1 MTVSDPL
8 SITLGVE
15 EECFLVD
22 PDSLDLVRDPDPGFL
37 DACQRNAGPHKVVP
51 ELLRCQVETNT
62 RVCTSIAELAEAR
75 RDIRRILVET
85 AAQYGMKILAISTHP
100 FADWQVQGITRKE
113 RYQRLT
119 TRMQDVVRRALIGGM
134 HIHAGF
140 GNADQRVRVMTALR
154 QYLPVFNALSAS
166 SAFSESRDT
175 GFKSWRLSVFGGL
188 PRTGVPGPLASA
200 GQYEQVL
207 DRFRHMELISDGSE
221 LWWDIRPSHAFP
233 TVELRICDTV
243 PLLDDGTAI
252 AALYASLIRRLM
264 RLDADGSLR
273 QGPPVEIISENR
285 WLAQRYGTLAFLGAE
300 AGGREDI
307 DDIVTRLIDE
317 VSEDAEALGCAD
329 EVARMHD
336 IIRFGT
342 AADRQVDL
350 YRLRRLEKSPHD
362 DALRAVVESMIEE
375 STRGL

>member
-1 MTVSDPL
+1 MTDSDAL

-62 RVCTSIAELAEAR
+62 RVCTSIAELGEAR
-75 RDIRRILVET
+75 RDVRRILVET

-140 GNADQRVRVMTALR
+140 GDADQRVRVMTALR

-200 GQYEQVL
+200 AQYEEVL
-207 DRFRHMELISDGSE
+207 DRFRHMELINDGSE

-264 RLDADGSLR
+264 RHDADGTLR

-307 DDIVTRLIDE
+307 DDVVTRLIDE
-317 VSEDAEALGCAD
+317 VSEDAEELGCAG
-329 EVARMHD
+329 EVARVHD

-342 AADRQVDL
+342 GADRQVDL
-350 YRLRRLEKSPHD
+350 YRLRQLENSPHD
-362 DALRAVVESMIEE
+362 DALRAVVASMIEE
-375 STRGL
+375 STRDL

>member
-1 MTVSDPL
+1 MTGSDAL

-15 EECFLVD
+15 EEFFLVD

-37 DACQRNAGPHKVVP
+37 EACRRNAGPHKVVP

-62 RVCTSIAELAEAR
+62 RVCTSIADLGEAR
-75 RDIRRILVET
+75 RDVRRIVVET

-175 GFKSWRLSVFGGL
+175 GFKSWRLSVFSGL

-200 GQYEQVL
+200 EQFQAVI

-221 LWWDIRPSHAFP
+221 LWWDIRPSHAYP

-243 PLLDDGTAI
+243 PLLDDGNGI

-264 RLDADGSLR
+264 RLDADGTLG

-329 EVARMHD
+329 EVTRLYD
-336 IIRFGT
+336 VIRFGS

-362 DALRAVVESMIEE
+362 DALRAVVENMIEE

>member
-1 MTVSDPL
+1 MTDSDPL

-37 DACQRNAGPHKVVP
+37 DACQHNAGPHKVVP

-62 RVCTSIAELAEAR
+62 RVCTSIAELGEAR
-75 RDIRRILVET
+75 RDVRRILVET
-85 AAQYGMKILAISTHP
+85 AAQYGMKVLAISTHP

-140 GNADQRVRVMTALR
+140 GDADQRVRVMTALR
-154 QYLPVFNALSAS
+154 QYLPVFNALSSS

-188 PRTGVPGPLASA
+188 PRTGVPGPLASEE
-200 GQYEQVL
+200 QYQEVL

-243 PLLDDGTAI
+243 PLLDDGTGL

-264 RLDADGSLR
+264 RLDADGDLR

-285 WLAQRYGTLAFLGAE
+285 WLAQRYGALAFLGAE

-307 DDIVTRLIDE
+307 ADIVARLIDE
-317 VSEDAEALGCAD
+317 VAEDAEALGCVD

-350 YRLRRLEKSPHD
+350 YRLRRLENSPHD
-362 DALRAVVESMIEE
+362 DALRAVIESMIEE

>member
-1 MTVSDPL
+1 MTDTDPL

-37 DACQRNAGPHKVVP
+37 DACQHNAGPHKVVP

-62 RVCTSIAELAEAR
+62 RVCTSIAELGEAR
-75 RDIRRILVET
+75 RDVRRILVET
-85 AAQYGMKILAISTHP
+85 AARYGMKILAISTHP
-100 FADWQVQGITRKE
+100 FADWQVQSITRKE

-140 GNADQRVRVMTALR
+140 GDADQRVRVMTALR
-154 QYLPVFNALSAS
+154 QYLPVFNALSSS

-188 PRTGVPGPLASA
+188 PRTGVPGPLASEE
-200 GQYEQVL
+200 QYQEVL

-243 PLLDDGTAI
+243 PLLDDGTGI

-264 RLDADGSLR
+264 RLDADGDLR

-285 WLAQRYGTLAFLGAE
+285 WLAQRYGALAFLGAE

-307 DDIVTRLIDE
+307 ADIVARLIDE
-317 VSEDAEALGCAD
+317 VAEDAEALGCAD

-362 DALRAVVESMIEE
+362 DALRAVIESMIEE